1 MVRSDHILFF
11 VFRLRL
17 IPTPT
22 PVHLRIKL
30 RWILRN
36 FSEGGERPQSLLN
49 IDTQSLELYRA
60 KLPITCHP
68 GRRAGIQRF
77 VIKLF
82 FYL

>member
-30 RWILRN
+30 RWIIR
-36 FSEGGERPQSLLN
+36 SLA
-49 IDTQSLELYRA
+49 A
-60 KLPITCHP
+60 KDEFDL
-68 GRRAGIQRF
+68 
-77 VIKLF
+77 
-82 FYL
+82 